1 MLLGP
6 KCHKILFI
14 LSHGVAPKLHSIAP
28 KQHLPD
34 HLLKCPCICDPLT
47 AVDVPYAAA
56 AFFLPTLTCTS
67 VITIA
72 AMQENYADQEL
83 EAGHVRLKV

>member
-1 MLLGP
+1 VLLGP
-6 KCHKILFI
+6 KYHKILFI
-14 LSHGVAPKLHSIAP
+14 LSHGVASKLHKIAP
-28 KQHLPD
+28 KQYLPG
-34 HLLKCPCICDPLT
+34 LLKCLCNCDPLT